1 MLIVSS
7 PSSRNKPTG
16 FREAY
21 RVRSTTCDTKQHSK
35 RTLYSDIPVNCS
47 SGILLSQESQNTFLT
62 PTKSAPMETHRDS
75 RLPISVSKKCDIRLV
90 NRGFSIPQTQ
100 QDPFQHCSLCR
111 LLWNAWSRT
120 YTPTTMS
127 CMNANLTRTTDH
139 ECQTRTRKETRSLC
153 RTIVS

>member
-1 MLIVSS
+1 VSRCERSLQVTMLIVSS

-75 RLPISVSKKCDIRLV
+75 RLPISVSKKCDIRLI

-120 YTPTTMS
+120 YTPTTMMRKS
-127 CMNANLTRTTDH
+127 H
-139 ECQTRTRKETRSLC
+139 ERKLDTNYRS
-153 RTIVS
+153 